1 MVWWSVVMH
10 VFESP
15 SAVDR
20 FEAAR
25 HFVASFP
32 AGTEL
37 LVLSASREAADDF
50 CRAITRD
57 RTTTFGLHRL
67 TLHQYAS
74 RTASAALAARGLALC
89 TPLGAEAVAA
99 RAAFEADHRGAVRHV
114 APVIGC
120 PGFPRAL
127 AATLNDLRQA
137 AIPAA
142 AIRTLPESGADLAV
156 LLDEFDH
163 QLAAAGAAD
172 RAMLL
177 FEAAR
182 VMRDEPAASL
192 ATLPVLLLDVRV
204 STPAEEAVIAS
215 FVASSPAMLA
225 TVPAGDHRTLQVTTR
240 QGAVA
245 YPATAT
251 DAADLAEPAS
261 LADFLKPAK
270 APVDAAKPAPRVGQ
284 VDADA
289 ASPAPASRHGGSAI
303 ARIAPSVHR
312 LQQQLFIEDAA
323 RGEIGEDV
331 EFFSAPGEGRECV
344 EVARRILNE
353 ARRGTPFDDIAI
365 VVRAPESYWGLLEHA
380 LQRAGIKAWFS
391 RGTRRPD
398 PSGRAFLALLA
409 CASEG
414 LSARRFAE
422 YLSLGQV
429 PPRDAT
435 GATPPIAPVWRPP
448 TEETLA
454 PGQLSLLD
462 LFETETGIAPDP
474 EPQPESGRSARNLK
488 SGSRSTSPATATDTS
503 PADAAGIAADTGAA
517 DLDPAQA
524 EGTVRAPRQ
533 WEALLVES
541 AVIGG
546 ADRWARRLKGL
557 GEELRLKINEETH
570 ADSESPYVAALQRD
584 LAQLDELRR
593 FALPVIGELAALPE
607 AALWGEWLDRLDA
620 LAPRVLR
627 HPERV
632 LALLTELRPMAAVGP
647 LTLGEVREVLTPR
660 LATLEREPPKHRYG
674 RVFVGTPA
682 QLRGRVFRVVFVT
695 GLAERI
701 FPQKSRPDPLLLDDL
716 RRRLTAMG
724 AVGLEAE
731 DDRVLNERLLL
742 RLAVGAARERLY
754 LSYPRVDVAQARSR
768 VPSFYALDI
777 VRALT
782 GEVPNYE
789 RFERNT
795 AVQSSAWLAWP
806 APADAAEAIDE
817 CEHDLAILGP
827 LLKPGGERDTVRGQ
841 AHYLLQLNERLRQ
854 SLLMRWARWKR
865 TWSSFDGLLKVSDE
879 TKQALATQRL
889 TARPY
894 SVSALQRFAACPY
907 QFLLGSIYKLEPLEQ
922 PAPLER
928 LDPLTKGALFHEIQR
943 DVLRALKAADLIPLT
958 VAGVARAFQVLD
970 RAVADAAERYHDR
983 LAPAIERVWQDEIE
997 SLRGDLRMWLSRWV
1011 DAEGG
1016 WEPVHFEFSFGM
1028 PLDGDHDPSSVRAPV
1043 TLAAGDGRQ
1052 FQLRGA
1058 IDLIERNPLTGA
1070 LRVTDHKTGKN
1081 RTTPYLVV
1089 GGGATLQPVIYGM
1102 VVEQVFSKSVSQSRL
1117 YFSTTVGGFTE
1128 HQVSMRDEARRA
1140 GMEVLE
1146 IIDRA
1151 IGAAQLP
1158 VAPRD
1163 GACGWCDFRA
1173 ICGPLEERRFRQK
1186 AKEPD
1191 IVGDL
1196 IELRSLR

>member
-1 MVWWSVVMH
+1 MQ

-15 SAVDR
+15 SAVER

-25 HFVASFP
+25 QFVASFP
-32 AGTEL
+32 PGTEL
-37 LVLSASREAADDF
+37 LVMSASREAADDF
-50 CRAITRD
+50 CRAMTRD
-57 RTTTFGLHRL
+57 RATTFGLHRF
-67 TLHQYAS
+67 TLYQYAS

-99 RAAFEADHRGAVRHV
+99 RAAFEADRRRGLRYV
-114 APVIGC
+114 APVVGC

-127 AATLNDLRQA
+127 AATLHELRQA
-137 AIPAA
+137 GVTPDAVRA
-142 AIRTLPESGADLAV
+142 LPEAGPDLAA
-156 LLDEFDH
+156 LLEEFDR
-163 QLAAAGAAD
+163 QLAEARVAD

-177 FEAAR
+177 FETAR
-182 VMRDEPAASL
+182 VMREAPGASL
-192 ATLPVLLLDVRV
+192 ASLPALLLDVRV
-204 STPAEEAVIAS
+204 TSPAEEMVLDALSA
-215 FVASSPAMLA
+215 ASPAVLA
-225 TVPAGDHRTLQVTTR
+225 TVPTGDHRTMR
-240 QGAVA
+240 MMERRAVEPYIMRRA
-245 YPATAT
+245 SS
-251 DAADLAEPAS
+251 EPA
-261 LADFLKPAK
+261 PT
-270 APVDAAKPAPRVGQ
+270 PAPSL
-284 VDADA
+284 D
-289 ASPAPASRHGGSAI
+289 
-303 ARIAPSVHR
+303 R
-312 LQQQLFIEDAA
+312 LQRQLFIETATTGD
-323 RGEIGEDV
+323 IGDDV

-344 EVARRILNE
+344 EVARRILAE
-353 ARRGTPFDDIAI
+353 AKRGVPFDEIAI
-365 VVRAPESYWGLLEHA
+365 VVRAPETYWGLLEHA

-414 LSARRFAE
+414 TSARRFAE

-429 PPRDAT
+429 PTRDAS
-435 GATPPIAPVWRPP
+435 GGPPSIEPTWTPP

-462 LFETETGIAPDP
+462 LFESDLASSGTVEAPRGDGSRTARASAP
-474 EPQPESGRSARNLK
+474 PRPDLKSDSKFAESGESVE
-488 SGSRSTSPATATDTS
+488 S
-503 PADAAGIAADTGAA
+503 AAGPAAEA
-517 DLDPAQA
+517 DID
-524 EGTVRAPRQ
+524 GTVRAPRK

-541 AVIGG
+541 SVIGG
-546 ADRWARRLKGL
+546 ADRWERRLNGL
-557 GEELRLKINEETH
+557 AEELRLRIEEQTREEG
-570 ADSESPYVAALQRD
+570 DSAYVAALQRD

-593 FALPVIGELAALPE
+593 FALPVIRDLTQLPKS
-607 AALWGEWLDRLDA
+607 ALWGEWLDRLEA

-647 LTLGEVREVLTPR
+647 LTLTEVREVLTPR
-660 LATLEREPPKHRYG
+660 LATLERDPPKHRYG

-682 QLRGRVFRVVFVT
+682 QLRGRAFRIVFVT

-701 FPQKSRPDPLLLDDL
+701 FPQKARPDPLLLDDL
-716 RRRLTAMG
+716 RRRLG
-724 AVGLEAE
+724 ASLDAE

-754 LSYPRVDVAQARSR
+754 LSYPRLDVAQARPR
-768 VPSFYALDI
+768 VPSFYALDV

-789 RFERNT
+789 RFERKT
-795 AVQSSAWLAWP
+795 AVESSAWLAWP
-806 APADAAEAIDE
+806 APVDATDAIDE
-817 CEHDLAILGP
+817 CEHDLAVLGP
-827 LLKPGGERDTVRGQ
+827 LLKPGGERDAVRGQ

-854 SLLMRWARWKR
+854 SLLVRWARWKKS
-865 TWSSFDGLLKVSDE
+865 WSSFDGLMKVSAE

-922 PAPLER
+922 PAPLEK

-943 DVLRALKAADLIPLT
+943 EVLRALKAAKLIPLT
-958 VAGVARAFQVLD
+958 VAGLSHAFQLLD
-970 RAVADAAERYHDR
+970 RTVAGVAERYHDS

-997 SLRGDLRMWLSRWV
+997 SLRGDLRMWLSRLL

-1028 PLDGDHDPSSVRAPV
+1028 PLDADHDPASVREPV
-1043 TLAAGDGRQ
+1043 ALEASDGRR
-1052 FQLRGA
+1052 FLLRGA
-1058 IDLIERNPLTGA
+1058 IDVIERNPLTGA

-1102 VVEQVFSKSVSQSRL
+1102 VVEQVFQRSVSQSRL
-1117 YFSTTVGGFTE
+1117 YFATTVGGFTQHE
-1128 HQVSMRDEARRA
+1128 VSLREEAKRA
-1140 GMEVLE
+1140 GLEVLE
-1146 IIDRA
+1146 IVDRA
-1151 IGAAQLP
+1151 IDAAQLP

-1173 ICGPLEERRFRQK
+1173 ICGPLEERRYRQK
-1186 AKEPD
+1186 TKEPD

>member
-1 MVWWSVVMH
+1 MVWWSVVMD

-15 SAVDR
+15 AAVER

-25 HFVASFP
+25 RFVASFP

-37 LVLSASREAADDF
+37 LVMSASREAADDF

-57 RTTTFGLHRL
+57 RATTFGLHRF

-99 RAAFEADHRGAVRHV
+99 RAAFEAARRRAVRHM
-114 APVIGC
+114 APVISC

-137 AIPAA
+137 GVSAETV
-142 AIRTLPESGADLAV
+142 RTLPESGPDLAA
-156 LLDEFDH
+156 LLDEFDR

-182 VMRDEPAASL
+182 VVRDNPAASL
-192 ATLPVLLLDVRV
+192 ATLPVLLLDVRI
-204 STPAEEAVIAS
+204 STPAEEAVLAAVVAAS
-215 FVASSPAMLA
+215 PSVLA
-225 TVPAGDHRTLQVTTR
+225 TVPTGDHRTFHAISRQRRTKTTIA
-240 QGAVA
+240 GAA
-245 YPATAT
+245 SG
-251 DAADLAEPAS
+251 PAS
-261 LADFLKPAK
+261 
-270 APVDAAKPAPRVGQ
+270 AA
-284 VDADA
+284 
-289 ASPAPASRHGGSAI
+289 APASASSV
-303 ARIAPSVHR
+303 APSLER
-312 LQQQLFIEDAA
+312 LQRQLFIDNAIG
-323 RGEIGEDV
+323 GEVGEDV

-353 ARRGTPFDDIAI
+353 AKRGVPFDDIAI

-409 CASEG
+409 CANDG

-429 PPRDAT
+429 PPRDAN
-435 GATPPIAPVWRPP
+435 GAPPEIEPIWTPPR
-448 TEETLA
+448 EETLA
-454 PGQLSLLD
+454 PGQLTLLD
-462 LFETETGIAPDP
+462 LFETEPSPSELRSNTAPTRAKTASVS
-474 EPQPESGRSARNLK
+474 EAGSTRSNHSGDLERDSK
-488 SGSRSTSPATATDTS
+488 TDSTDSKLDSTAEATSTAEAN
-503 PADAAGIAADTGAA
+503 ADS
-517 DLDPAQA
+517 
-524 EGTVRAPRQ
+524 TVRAPRQ

-546 ADRWARRLKGL
+546 ANRWQRRLNGL
-557 GEELRLKINEETH
+557 AEELRLRISEETR
-570 ADSESPYVAALQRD
+570 ADGDSAAVAGLQRE

-593 FALPVIGELAALPE
+593 FALPVIEELAALPE
-607 AALWGEWLDRLDA
+607 AALWGEWLDRLEA

-632 LALLTELRPMAAVGP
+632 LALLTELRPMAAIGP
-647 LTLGEVREVLTPR
+647 LTLAEVREVLTPR

-682 QLRGRVFRVVFVT
+682 QLRGRAFRIVFVT

-701 FPQKSRPDPLLLDDL
+701 FPQKSRPDPLLLDD
-716 RRRLTAMG
+716 RRRQLAALG
-724 AVGLEAE
+724 APLEAD

-742 RLAVGAARERLY
+742 RLAVGAARERIY

-768 VPSFYALDI
+768 VPSFYALDV

-806 APADAAEAIDE
+806 APADATDSIDE

-827 LLKPGGERDTVRGQ
+827 LLKPGGERDAVRGQ
-841 AHYLLQLNERLRQ
+841 AHYLLQLNDRLRQ
-854 SLLMRWARWKR
+854 SLLLRWARWKR
-865 TWSSFDGLLKVSDE
+865 SWSSFDGLLKVRED
-879 TKQALATQRL
+879 TKQSLASQRL

-907 QFLLGSIYKLEPLEQ
+907 QFLLGSIYKLQPLEQ

-943 DVLRALKAADLIPLT
+943 DVLRGLKAAGLIPLT
-958 VAGVARAFQVLD
+958 VNGIGTAFQLLD
-970 RAVADAAERYHDR
+970 RAVSEAAERYHDR

-1016 WEPVHFEFSFGM
+1016 WEPFHFEFSFGM
-1028 PLDGDHDPSSVRAPV
+1028 PRDAEHDPASVREPVRLTAP
-1043 TLAAGDGRQ
+1043 DGRQ

-1070 LRVTDHKTGKN
+1070 FRVTDHKTGKN

-1102 VVEQVFSKSVSQSRL
+1102 VVEQVFEQRVSQSRL

-1128 HQVSMRDEARRA
+1128 HQVSLRDEAKRA
-1140 GMEVLE
+1140 GIEVLE

-1151 IGAAQLP
+1151 IDNAQLP
-1158 VAPRD
+1158 AAPRE
-1163 GACGWCDFRA
+1163 GACSWCDFQA
-1173 ICGPLEERRFRQK
+1173 ICGPLEEKRFRQK
-1186 AKEPD
+1186 AKDAE
-1191 IVGDL
+1191 IIGDL

>member
-1 MVWWSVVMH
+1 VLH

-15 SAVDR
+15 SAVER

-25 HFVASFP
+25 RFVAAFP
-32 AGTEL
+32 PGTEL
-37 LVLSASREAADDF
+37 LVMSASRDAADDF

-57 RTTTFGLHRL
+57 RATTFGLHRF
-67 TLHQYAS
+67 TLHQFAS

-99 RAAFEADHRGAVRHV
+99 RAAFEADRRHAVRHV

-120 PGFPRAL
+120 PGFARAL
-127 AATLNDLRQA
+127 ASTLNDLRQA
-137 AIPAA
+137 GVTADAV
-142 AIRTLPESGADLAV
+142 RRLPESGPDLAV
-156 LLDEFDH
+156 LLDEFER
-163 QLAAAGAAD
+163 QLAVAGAAD

-177 FEAAR
+177 FEAAGVLR
-182 VMRDEPAASL
+182 TEPAASL
-192 ATLPVLLLDVRV
+192 ATQPVLLLDVRV
-204 STPAEEAVIAS
+204 STPAEEAVLAAL
-215 FVASSPAMLA
+215 VASSPSMLA
-225 TVPAGDHRTLQVTTR
+225 TVPAGDHRTLQATAR
-240 QGAVA
+240 QGATPYPA
-245 YPATAT
+245 PADPTPAEPATAT
-251 DAADLAEPAS
+251 
-261 LADFLKPAK
+261 KPS
-270 APVDAAKPAPRVGQ
+270 VRGLDRLQRQLFVEN
-284 VDADA
+284 A
-289 ASPAPASRHGGSAI
+289 AS
-303 ARIAPSVHR
+303 
-312 LQQQLFIEDAA
+312 
-323 RGEIGEDV
+323 GEVGDDV

-344 EVARRILNE
+344 EVARRILTE
-353 ARRGTPFDDIAI
+353 ARRGIPFDDIAI

-409 CASEG
+409 CANDG

-429 PPRDAT
+429 PARDAT
-435 GATPPIAPVWRPP
+435 GAPPVIEPVWTPPR
-448 TEETLA
+448 EETLA
-454 PGQLSLLD
+454 PGQLSLLE
-462 LFETETGIAPDP
+462 LFETD
-474 EPQPESGRSARNLK
+474 
-488 SGSRSTSPATATDTS
+488 STSAGRVPK
-503 PADAAGIAADTGAA
+503 ADIE
-517 DLDPAQA
+517 PAQA
-524 EGTVRAPRQ
+524 DGTVRAPRQ

-546 ADRWARRLKGL
+546 AARWQRRLDGL
-557 GEELRLKINEETH
+557 AEELRLRVDEQVRS
-570 ADSESPYVAALQRD
+570 DGESASVAGLQRD

-593 FALPVIGELAALPE
+593 FALPVIEDLAALP
-607 AALWGEWLDRLDA
+607 ASALWGEWLDRLDA

-632 LALLTELRPMAAVGP
+632 LALLTELRPMADVGP
-647 LTLGEVREVLTPR
+647 LTLAEVREVLTPR

-682 QLRGRVFRVVFVT
+682 QLRGRAFRVVFVT

-716 RRRLTAMG
+716 RRRLG
-724 AVGLEAE
+724 APLEAE

-768 VPSFYALDI
+768 VPSFYALDV

-806 APADAAEAIDE
+806 APADAADSIDE

-827 LLKPGGERDTVRGQ
+827 LLAPGGERDAVRGQ

-854 SLLMRWARWKR
+854 SLLMRWARWKK
-865 TWSSFDGLLKVSDE
+865 TWSSFDGLLKVRDE
-879 TKQALATQRL
+879 TKQTLADQRL

-894 SVSALQRFAACPY
+894 SVSALQRYSACPY

-943 DVLRALKAADLIPLT
+943 DVLRALKTARLIPLT
-958 VAGVARAFQVLD
+958 VTGLSQAFQLLN
-970 RAVADAAERYHDR
+970 RAVADAAERYHDK

-1011 DAEGG
+1011 DVEDG
-1016 WEPVHFEFSFGM
+1016 WEPFHFEFSFGM
-1028 PLDGDHDPSSVRAPV
+1028 PLDADHDPASVREPV
-1043 TLAAGDGRQ
+1043 VLASADGRQ
-1052 FQLRGA
+1052 FRLRGA
-1058 IDLIERNPLTGA
+1058 VDLIERNALTGA

-1089 GGGATLQPVIYGM
+1089 GGGATLQPVIYGL
-1102 VVEQVFSKSVSQSRL
+1102 VVEQVFQRSVSQSRL

-1128 HQVSMRDEARRA
+1128 HQVSLRDEAKRA
-1140 GMEVLE
+1140 GLEVLE

-1151 IGAAQLP
+1151 IEAGQLP
-1158 VAPRD
+1158 AAPRE
-1163 GACGWCDFRA
+1163 GACDWCDFRA
-1173 ICGPLEERRFRQK
+1173 ICGPLEDRRFK
-1186 AKEPD
+1186 HKTKEPD

-1196 IELRSLR
+1196 LELRSLR